1 MSQLLVLHVAA
12 AIFIIGFVTR
22 DLILSRAIFA
32 FASALGIYG
41 FANMSGGFFALLWAV
56 AFLLVNLSVLSRAMR
71 NRFTAPLTPEEKAL
85 LKELPGF
92 SEGDFRSLMAVA
104 DWQTVEEDSQL
115 TEQGV
120 PAEKLYYIV
129 SGSATVNKSG
139 HEIEVGDN
147 LLIGEISFSQDV
159 PATATVHAH
168 AGSELVVWPAK
179 KLHRALKRKSLK
191 ASFDELL
198 SHDLAEKLAADELR
212 DNGPNDKTEA

>member
-1 MSQLLVLHVAA
+1 MSQALVLHAAA
-12 AIFIIGFVTR
+12 AIFIIGFVIR
-22 DLILSRAIFA
+22 DLILSRAVFA
-32 FASALGIYG
+32 FASALFIFG

-56 AFLLVNLSVLSRAMR
+56 LFLVVNLTVLSRALR
-71 NRFTAPLTPEEKAL
+71 DRFTDPLSADEKAL
-85 LKELPGF
+85 LAEMPGF
-92 SEGDFRSLMAVA
+92 SEADFRRLMAICE
-104 DWQTVEEDSQL
+104 WQTLDEDKQL

-120 PAEKLYYIV
+120 PASHLYYIV

-159 PATATVHAH
+159 PATATVHGH
-168 AGSELVVWPAK
+168 KGSEMVVWPAK

-198 SHDLAEKLAADELR
+198 SHDLAEKLAADEIR
-212 DNGPNDKTEA
+212 ATENG